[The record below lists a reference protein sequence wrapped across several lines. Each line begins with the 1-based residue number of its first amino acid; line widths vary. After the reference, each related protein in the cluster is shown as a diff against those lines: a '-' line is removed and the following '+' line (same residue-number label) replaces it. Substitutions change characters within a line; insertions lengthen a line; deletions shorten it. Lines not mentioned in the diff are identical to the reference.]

1 MRKFISLLLAGF
13 MLTGLLSACG
23 NTNQTAPTKRLSV
36 VTTIFPIYDWTKN
49 VLGGNPAN
57 MELTLLLD
65 SGVDLHN
72 YQPTAEDVL
81 TVSNCDMFIYVGGE
95 SDEWVENILKE
106 NTNENL
112 VTINLLEVLGENALE
127 EEEKEGMEKEE
138 DHEEEEGPEMD
149 EHVWLSLKNAKIYTD
164 YIAEKLSE
172 IDEVN
177 NKRYKDNAAAYS
189 KKLELLDSKYR
200 EAVSFS
206 GVRTLLF
213 GDRFP
218 FRYMTEDYGLDYYAA
233 FKGCSAETEASF
245 ETITFL
251 ANKLDELSLNS
262 VMTIEGTN
270 HKIADTI
277 IFNSE
282 SKTAKVLSLNSM
294 QGVTGQ
300 DVKNGTTYLGI
311 MASNLEVLK
320 EALK

>member
-1 MRKFISLLLAGF
+1 MRKFISLILAGL
-13 MLTGLLSACG
+13 MMTGLLSACG
-23 NTNQTAPTKRLSV
+23 NTKETVNNERLSV

-49 VLGGNPAN
+49 ILGSNPSN
-57 MELTLLLD
+57 IDLTLLLD

-72 YQPTAEDVL
+72 YQPSAQNVV

-95 SDEWVENILKE
+95 SDEWVEDILKE

-112 VTINLLEVLGENALE
+112 VVINLLEVLGEHAME
-127 EEEKEGMEKEE
+127 EEEKEGMETEE
-138 DHEEEEGPEMD
+138 EHEEGPEMD
-149 EHVWLSLKNAKIYTD
+149 EHVWLSLNNARLYTD
-164 YIAEKLSE
+164 YIADRLSE
-172 IDEVN
+172 IDSAN
-177 NKRYKDNAAAYS
+177 SKLYKDNASAFD
-189 KKLELLDSKYR
+189 KKLDALDAKYR
-200 EAVSFS
+200 DVVTFS
-206 GVRTLLF
+206 GVKILLF

-218 FRYMTEDYGLDYYAA
+218 FRYMTEDYCLDYYAA

-245 ETITFL
+245 ETISFL
-251 ANKLDELSLNS
+251 ADKLDELSLNS
-262 VMTIEGTN
+262 IMTIEGTD

-294 QGVTGQ
+294 QGITSQ

-311 MASNLEVLK
+311 MESNLEVLR